1 VLVSHIIW
9 YISGIKKVK
18 TFFRDIKVMLFYSP
32 KIIVMYPC
40 KFFVT
45 FIVFESYM
53 ASLPGFC
60 NNTQDYYS
68 LISWRRYPNL

>member
-1 VLVSHIIW
+1 MLAS

-45 FIVFESYM
+45 IIEFECDM
-53 ASLPGFC
+53 TSLPGFSS
-60 NNTQDYYS
+60 NTQG
-68 LISWRRYPNL
+68 